1 MFAWFDRDR
10 RYFVVTI
17 ISLEEGQAVLRK
29 IWHQVVAYMNSD
41 IDMMDLDIP
50 QPEAAEM
57 YYATYSAVDH
67 HNRIRCGDIKF

>member
-1 MFAWFDRDR
+1 
-10 RYFVVTI
+10 
-17 ISLEEGQAVLRK
+17 
-29 IWHQVVAYMNSD
+29 MNSD